1 MFGKNLPKHPIT
13 FSRMISVEQALKL
26 VSSFKPEM
34 KVETRPTADSLGQ
47 VLANDVLSPINMPPF
62 PQSAMDGY
70 ALGSGERVQG
80 SSFRV
85 IGEIAAGSSDQLELG
100 EGECVRIFTGA
111 PVPESALA
119 VVQQEWIEGSSELIT
134 LEKEVKERMHIRPMG
149 EQMKAS
155 DVALSKCTLITPA
168 AVGFISMLGITEVEV
183 FAKPK
188 VEVLVTGDE
197 LAKPGETLAHGQIFE
212 SNSYMLISALEK
224 ERIRSESF
232 RIPDDLTETVN
243 RISEAISSN
252 DVVIIS
258 GGISV
263 GDHDHV
269 GTALNQ
275 LGVEEVFYKVK
286 QKPGKPLLFGTKNGT
301 AIFALP
307 GNPAASLSCF
317 YMYVLPILRKFLG
330 RSDQHL
336 DCRNLSLSHDFMKK
350 GDRAVFLKARVKND
364 QVEILND
371 QSSAM
376 LSSFAVA
383 NALVYLSE
391 STAEV
396 KARQAVSTFMLP
408 V

>member
-1 MFGKNLPKHPIT
+1 MFGKNLLKHPIT

-34 KVETRPTADSLGQ
+34 KTETRPTADSLGQ

-70 ALGSGERVQG
+70 ALGGGSLAKG
-80 SSFRV
+80 SSFRM
-85 IGEIAAGSSDQLELG
+85 IGEIAAGSPDHLELG
-100 EGECVRIFTGA
+100 AGECVRIFTGA
-111 PVPESALA
+111 PVPISASA
-119 VVQQEWIEGSSELIT
+119 VVQQEWIERSGELIT
-134 LEKEVKERMHIRPMG
+134 LKKEVSERMHIRPMG

-155 DVALSKCTLITPA
+155 DIALTKGTLITPA
-168 AVGFISMLGITEVEV
+168 AVGFISMLGLTEVEV

-197 LAKPGETLAHGQIFE
+197 LAKPGESLAYGQIFE

-224 ERIRSESF
+224 EGITAQSDRV
-232 RIPDDLTETVN
+232 PDNLDQTVA
-243 RISEAISSN
+243 RISNALEQN

-275 LGVEEVFYKVK
+275 LGIEEVFYKVK
-286 QKPGKPLLFGTKNGT
+286 QKPGKPLFFGTKDGT

-317 YMYVLPILRKFLG
+317 YLYVLPILRKFFG

-336 DCRNLSLSHDFMKK
+336 DCRNLPLSHDFVKK
-350 GDRAVFLKARVKND
+350 GDRAVFLKARVSND